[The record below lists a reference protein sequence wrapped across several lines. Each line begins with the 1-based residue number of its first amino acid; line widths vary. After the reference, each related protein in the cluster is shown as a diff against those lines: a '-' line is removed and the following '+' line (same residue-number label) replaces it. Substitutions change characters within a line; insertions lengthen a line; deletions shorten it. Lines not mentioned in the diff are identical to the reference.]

1 MIRNPSRRTQEILR
15 LIRSRSALVKKPV
28 FRRVALVIATLL
40 FVGGLW
46 LAHRARPGLFDDIA
60 IDAWLMVVGL
70 VLITICMNVLVFLIT
85 ACVGSVR
92 INTGRA
98 LVVTIMSTAAN
109 LLPLPGGAAV
119 RTVALASSGIGYRQ
133 AVALTLLV
141 GMAWLGIAAAI
152 ASAGLFFLE
161 LRFYGLI
168 AALLAAVA
176 AAIALSGLRGFN
188 NADVVRLGALAFTQ
202 FGLAIT
208 GGLRLFFCFQAL
220 GEVAAIDQILVLLF
234 APVASA
240 FVGIA
245 PAGLGLTELTAAGL
259 AALVGLAPTAAFVA
273 AALNRITGL
282 MVIAPIALL
291 MNFLVNPQTLWNG
304 SHDRET
310 GQGK

>member
-1 MIRNPSRRTQEILR
+1 MIRNPSRRTQEILG
-15 LIRSRSALVKKPV
+15 LIRSRSAFVKKPG
-28 FRRVALVIATLL
+28 FRRVALVVATLL
-40 FVGGLW
+40 FAGGLW

-70 VLITICMNVLVFLIT
+70 VLVTICMNALVFLIT
-85 ACVGSVR
+85 ARVGSVR
-92 INTGRA
+92 MNTGRA

-119 RTVALASSGIGYRQ
+119 RTIALASDGIGYKR

-152 ASAGLFFLE
+152 ASAGFFFLE
-161 LRFYGLI
+161 LHVYGFI
-168 AALLAAVA
+168 AALLASVGAT
-176 AAIALSGLRGFN
+176 IALSGLRGFN
-188 NADVVRLGALAFTQ
+188 NADVIHLGALASAQ

-208 GGLRLFFCFQAL
+208 GGLRLYFCFQAL
-220 GEVAAIDQILVLLF
+220 GEVAAFDQILVLLF

-240 FVGIA
+240 FVGTA

-259 AALVGLAPTAAFVA
+259 AALVGVAPAAAFVA

-282 MVIAPIALL
+282 MVITPIALL
-291 MNFLVNPQTLWNG
+291 MNFLVNPQALGND
-304 SHDRET
+304 SHDRGT

>member
-1 MIRNPSRRTQEILR
+1 MIRNPSRRAQEILGF
-15 LIRSRSALVKKPV
+15 IRGRSAFVKKPG
-28 FRRVALVIATLL
+28 FRRVALAVATLL
-40 FVGGLW
+40 FAGGLW
-46 LAHRARPGLFDDIA
+46 LAHRARSGLFDDIA
-60 IDAWLMVVGL
+60 IDAWLIVVGL
-70 VLITICMNVLVFLIT
+70 VLVTICMNALVFLIT
-85 ACVGSVR
+85 ARVGSVR
-92 INTGRA
+92 MNTGRA

-119 RTVALASSGIGYRQ
+119 RTVALASDGIGYKQ

-161 LRFYGLI
+161 LHFYGFI
-168 AALLAAVA
+168 AALLACVA
-176 AAIALSGLRGFN
+176 ATIALSGLRGFK
-188 NADVVRLGALAFTQ
+188 NADVIHLGALASTQ

-208 GGLRLFFCFQAL
+208 GGLRLYFCFQAL
-220 GEVAAIDQILVLLF
+220 GEVAAFDQILVLLF

-259 AALVGLAPTAAFVA
+259 AALVSVAPAAAFVA

-282 MVIAPIALL
+282 MVITPIALL
-291 MNFLVNPQTLWNG
+291 MNFLVNSQALWKD
-304 SHDRET
+304 SHDRGT
-310 GQGK
+310 KQGK